1 MTFTTIR
8 TTAAAAAAVLFLA
21 GCATAPQPPTAKA
34 DYKEFTDARWLPE
47 TAVRAPK
54 DAKEA
59 AVTTEEALK
68 NGIHVFYGPHDTRF
82 ALNAEGNRLRVTE
95 SQTADKEP
103 FLSWGAGA
111 HTLFRNSKP
120 VANTGAEEI
129 RFLEDGRAL
138 IRFKGDANYFLA
150 VAVRAYDVSG
160 KPVRQYMRDGNNLPT
175 ALAWYTDKNAVFPE
189 GSLVYQTTWWLGD
202 DEIVMP
208 AKAAFTGASSLERL
222 TTTFTR
228 GNLFCLPY
236 VNHQGANPWG
246 VTFDPVK
253 RSRRAAEGGKWKVRT
268 IRGNRVME
276 LIPNDAVAAAD
287 IGIQPVNAGSM
298 AVGFAEVA
306 ATDPAE
312 FARQSKTVR
321 RTMRVVPVRILKSN
335 QPITDFRLRYN
346 DTAAAAVKAASDKA
360 LEAKQYWEASS
371 KKVILK

>member
-222 TTTFTR
+222 TTTFTAAER
-228 GNLFCLPY
+228 TVP
-236 VNHQGANPWG
+236 
-246 VTFDPVK
+246 
-253 RSRRAAEGGKWKVRT
+253 AEGGKWKVRT

-276 LIPNDAVAAAD
+276 LIPNDAVATAD

-312 FARQSKTVR
+312 FALQSKTVR
-321 RTMRVVPVRILKSN
+321 RTMRMVPVRILKSN

>member
-95 SQTADKEP
+95 SQTANKEP

-150 VAVRAYDVSG
+150 VAVR
-160 KPVRQYMRDGNNLPT
+160 
-175 ALAWYTDKNAVFPE
+175 
-189 GSLVYQTTWWLGD
+189 
-202 DEIVMP
+202 EI
-208 AKAAFTGASSLERL
+208 G
-222 TTTFTR
+222 
-228 GNLFCLPY
+228 
-236 VNHQGANPWG
+236 
-246 VTFDPVK
+246 
-253 RSRRAAEGGKWKVRT
+253 RAHV
-268 IRGNRVME
+268 
-276 LIPNDAVAAAD
+276 
-287 IGIQPVNAGSM
+287 
-298 AVGFAEVA
+298 
-306 ATDPAE
+306 
-312 FARQSKTVR
+312 
-321 RTMRVVPVRILKSN
+321 
-335 QPITDFRLRYN
+335 
-346 DTAAAAVKAASDKA
+346 
-360 LEAKQYWEASS
+360 
-371 KKVILK
+371 

>member
-82 ALNAEGNRLRVTE
+82 ALNAEGNHLRVTE

-202 DEIVMP
+202 DEIVCP
-208 AKAAFTGASSLERL
+208 QRPPSQGPRHLSASPRP
-222 TTTFTR
+222 
-228 GNLFCLPY
+228 LP
-236 VNHQGANPWG
+236 
-246 VTFDPVK
+246 
-253 RSRRAAEGGKWKVRT
+253 
-268 IRGNRVME
+268 
-276 LIPNDAVAAAD
+276 
-287 IGIQPVNAGSM
+287 
-298 AVGFAEVA
+298 A
-306 ATDPAE
+306 ATS
-312 FARQSKTVR
+312 FAFPTST
-321 RTMRVVPVRILKSN
+321 TRV
-335 QPITDFRLRYN
+335 PIPG
-346 DTAAAAVKAASDKA
+346 V
-360 LEAKQYWEASS
+360 
-371 KKVILK
+371 

>member
-34 DYKEFTDARWLPE
+34 DYKEFTDAQWLPE

-253 RSRRAAEGGKWKVRT
+253 RGRRAAEGVFQ
-268 IRGNRVME
+268 VPP
-276 LIPNDAVAAAD
+276 PNEASFVSAMTR
-287 IGIQPVNAGSM
+287 PNALC
-298 AVGFAEVA
+298 
-306 ATDPAE
+306 P
-312 FARQSKTVR
+312 
-321 RTMRVVPVRILKSN
+321 P
-335 QPITDFRLRYN
+335 
-346 DTAAAAVKAASDKA
+346 KAANGRYA
-360 LEAKQYWEASS
+360 LSAVTA
-371 KKVILK
+371 

>member
-175 ALAWYTDKNAVFPE
+175 ALAWYTDK
-189 GSLVYQTTWWLGD
+189 
-202 DEIVMP
+202 
-208 AKAAFTGASSLERL
+208 
-222 TTTFTR
+222 
-228 GNLFCLPY
+228 
-236 VNHQGANPWG
+236 GANPWG

-253 RSRRAAEGGKWKVRT
+253 RGRRAAEGVFQVHPAKRSVFCERDDAAERPVPAEGGKWKVRT